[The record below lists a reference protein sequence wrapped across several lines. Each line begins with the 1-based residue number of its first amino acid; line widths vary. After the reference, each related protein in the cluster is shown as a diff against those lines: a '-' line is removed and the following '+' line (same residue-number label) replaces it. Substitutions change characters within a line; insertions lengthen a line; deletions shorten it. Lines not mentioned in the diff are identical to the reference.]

1 MVSIEDIENGLAAYL
16 DSELGAQ
23 FPEGTLQRALLG
35 GSIAFAVKRFGN
47 KLRTIRSDK
56 TAQMFDLFNENGE
69 FDIDEYCNCLK
80 PTIPETG
87 VHFDNGLIGKITIT
101 KADVDKVREH
111 ILKQKEGATV

>member
-16 DSELGAQ
+16 DSELGSQ

-35 GSIAFAVKRFGN
+35 GSVAFAVKRFGN
-47 KLRTIRSDK
+47 KLRNIRSDK
-56 TAQMFDLFNENGE
+56 AAQMFELFNEDGE

-80 PTIPETG
+80 PTIPENG
-87 VHFDNGLIGKITIT
+87 VHYNNGLIGQITIT
-101 KADVDKVREH
+101 RADVDKVKTF